1 MTYPILLATDKES
14 NTTRCCQ
21 GTGQM
26 DESDRCS
33 LYIDI
38 YTDPKVGT
46 REWKIVLDAGAM
58 T

>member
-1 MTYPILLATDKES
+1 
-14 NTTRCCQ
+14 
-21 GTGQM
+21 M